1 MRSKFVFTLENDD
14 KKGEYGEGYT
24 FGEIALMKRTKRTA
38 NIKSVDNVTCLSITK
53 NEYNEAMKEIESK
66 KLVKEIDLFKANYQ
80 FFNCVSN
87 EKMAKLFNCFRNY
100 FTKSKYTL

>member
-66 KLVKEIDLFKANYQ
+66 K
-80 FFNCVSN
+80 
-87 EKMAKLFNCFRNY
+87 
-100 FTKSKYTL
+100 